1 MVSQDPV
8 SAATARR
15 LRTVILAIGGVSLL
29 TGLNAGLLRLGLWA
43 PLPADRL
50 ADLHGPLMV
59 LGFLGTVIALERAQ
73 ALRHP
78 LALLAPALLG
88 SGSALLVFGGPHFLG
103 KMLISEG
110 AAGFVIMM
118 VMLWRR
124 TRADLVAA
132 QVLGALV
139 LLIGTVMWFWSD
151 VAGLLPV
158 LVAFLVVTIA
168 AERAELAQLS
178 MGARAVPRLVVLTAA
193 LSMTSVAAVLWP
205 EWGSRLV
212 GALCLFTAVWLVR
225 DDVGRRMLRTTGFRR
240 FNGAALLAGYV
251 WLAVAGLTWVLVG
264 RPESTGSYDLII
276 HAVFVGFAF
285 SMIMA
290 HAPTIFPAVLGR
302 ALPYRPVMWGPL
314 VILHLGMLYRAM
326 GDVAGVEPLW
336 QAGGVVTVVAVLSFL
351 GSSIFSAATA
361 HRNTQQ
367 PSERMRS

>member
-1 MVSQDPV
+1 M
-8 SAATARR
+8 
-15 LRTVILAIGGVSLL
+15 
-29 TGLNAGLLRLGLWA
+29 
-43 PLPADRL
+43 
-50 ADLHGPLMV
+50 
-59 LGFLGTVIALERAQ
+59 
-73 ALRHP
+73 
-78 LALLAPALLG
+78 
-88 SGSALLVFGGPHFLG
+88 
-103 KMLISEG
+103 
-110 AAGFVIMM
+110 
-118 VMLWRR
+118 
-124 TRADLVAA
+124 
-132 QVLGALV
+132 
-139 LLIGTVMWFWSD
+139 
-151 VAGLLPV
+151 
-158 LVAFLVVTIA
+158 
-168 AERAELAQLS
+168 
-178 MGARAVPRLVVLTAA
+178 
-193 LSMTSVAAVLWP
+193 
-205 EWGSRLV
+205 
-212 GALCLFTAVWLVR
+212 FTAVWLVR